1 MTEGPRRLR
10 VISGA
15 QPAAPSRRALLPAD
29 DRYRLSHRRSTARDI
44 IRLILLGCTAF
55 VVVLI
60 YVGLPVALLA
70 GDRLDSVLHATL
82 LAAAVVALG
91 ASTILCILHSTNL
104 DVDKSGSYRKP
115 AALRSHP
122 VARRAM

>member
-1 MTEGPRRLR
+1 MTEGQRRLR

-29 DRYRLSHRRSTARDI
+29 DRYRLAQRRGTAGDI
-44 IRLILLGCTAF
+44 VRLIIVGCTAF
-55 VVVLI
+55 LVVLI

-70 GDRLDSVLHATL
+70 GDRLDSVLHATVV
-82 LAAAVVALG
+82 AAAVVSLG

-104 DVDKSGSYRKP
+104 DVDKSGSNRKP
-115 AALRSHP
+115 AGLRSHP